1 MHNDEVLSAA
11 GVFDRFQPPL
21 YRVELL
27 PRTELRRRLDRALSY
42 PLTVIAAPAGYGKT
56 SLLSQ
61 WRSDQVNRGV
71 DVAWLSIV
79 EADREPLALA
89 VDLVL
94 TIAQAGRHL
103 GRLAALAEDGF
114 SDMPVQS
121 VVTRL
126 AEALAQDTRPL
137 VLIVD
142 DVHRISPA
150 AFAGVL
156 GPLLLRAPPESMHV
170 VLSGRDL
177 PPVNLPELAG
187 RGLLLRLDAAEFRFS
202 TREAGQVLAGVGP
215 ERVQRFVEQSEGWP
229 IVLQLLRSWL
239 QTRPESAPA
248 DVALPGGFE
257 EIVSYLTDQVLANLT
272 DGEASLLCD
281 VSILDAFNPDLVAA
295 VTGNAAA
302 WREVIAARL
311 FEYLIV
317 PLDTHRYWFRY
328 HHLIGEILR
337 QRLQHQ
343 PLDYTTELHR
353 RASQWFE
360 AHGMP
365 VEAVQHASAA
375 GDFDHAA
382 AMIERR
388 GVWEMAQFEGISL
401 LQRLLAPI
409 PAERARKYPRLQLGR
424 AYLLAKSSKTL
435 EALQLFRATEEA
447 TAGFSRVSS
456 DKIAA
461 TRRDASIVSHVVAGF
476 CDLPLTP
483 AALESVRR
491 SLEELPASDGVARA
505 VLLNVAAF
513 YAHSLGRID
522 TALDLSGQAVRA
534 MRHVGSVVGLNHC
547 SLQLGMAHLSLGQRR
562 EAEAV
567 FREASALA
575 EENFGADSGLRACA
589 DVLLSVALYAR
600 GDVAGARER
609 LDPAL
614 RQAETGDGWIGVYFE
629 GYETAA
635 AMALMDGD
643 SRALDDVLS
652 RMERTA
658 SERGLRRLAALR
670 ATLLARIAILRGDF
684 PVAEAALAGVSPP
697 YRLGVW
703 RDDPYW
709 WRVHDE
715 AALAAAML
723 ALARENLA
731 DAELILNDLANAATA
746 GRREIPLSLAQ
757 TLHAVVRLRRGD
769 AADASR
775 MLLGVIERH
784 MAEDDLQ
791 CLARLGAVI
800 APLLRTTLARA
811 SESAASVRVRNALA
825 AVASAV
831 DQFRVGK
838 RGTPLPL
845 SLRESEVLAALA
857 RGASN
862 KAIAR
867 ALQMTENTVK
877 FHLKN
882 VFQKLG
888 VSSRAA
894 AIEIAHRHEL

>member
-1 MHNDEVLSAA
+1 MHATEFSSVGAY
-11 GVFDRFQPPL
+11 DRFHPPL

-56 SLLSQ
+56 SLLAQ
-61 WRSDQVNRGV
+61 WRSDQLSRGI
-71 DVAWLSIV
+71 DVAWLSVV
-79 EADREPLALA
+79 EAGIEPQALA

-94 TIAQAGRHL
+94 TIAQAGRNL
-103 GRLAALAEDGF
+103 GRLTGLAEDGF
-114 SDMPVQS
+114 ADMPIQS
-121 VVTRL
+121 VVMRL
-126 AEALAQDTRPL
+126 AELLAQDARSL

-150 AFAGVL
+150 AFTGVL
-156 GPLLLRAPPESMHV
+156 GSLLLRAPPESMHV

-177 PPVNLPELAG
+177 PPVDLPELAG

-202 TREAGQVLAGVGP
+202 TREASQVLAGIAP
-215 ERVQRFVEQSEGWP
+215 ERVERFVEQSEGWP
-229 IVLQLLRSWL
+229 IVLQLLRSWM
-239 QTRPESAPA
+239 QTRPESAPTE
-248 DVALPGGFE
+248 VSLPGGFE

-272 DGEASLLCD
+272 EGEASLLCD
-281 VSILDAFNPDLVAA
+281 ASILDAFNPDLVTA

-317 PLDTHRYWFRY
+317 PLDANRYWFRY

-337 QRLQHQ
+337 QRLQRQ
-343 PLDYTTELHR
+343 PLNYTAELHR
-353 RASQWFE
+353 RAAQWFE

-382 AMIERR
+382 NMIEQR
-388 GVWEMAQFEGISL
+388 GAWEMTQFEGVSL

-409 PAERARKYPRLQLGR
+409 PAERAREYPRLQLGR
-424 AYLLAKSSKTL
+424 VYLLAKSSKTL

-447 TAGFSRVSS
+447 TAGFSRVPA
-456 DKIAA
+456 DKVAA
-461 TRRDASIVSHVVAGF
+461 TRRDASIVYHVVAGF

-483 AALESVRR
+483 AALASVRR
-491 SLEELPASDGVARA
+491 SLEELPGSDGVARA
-505 VLLNVAAF
+505 ALLNVAAF
-513 YAHSLGRID
+513 YAHGLGSAP
-522 TALDLSGQAVRA
+522 TALELSGQAIRA
-534 MRHVGSVVGLNHC
+534 MRHVGSVVGLNYC
-547 SLQLGMAHLSLGQRR
+547 YLQLGMAHLALGQRR

-589 DVLLSVALYAR
+589 DVLLAVALYAR
-600 GDVAGARER
+600 GDIAGARER

-643 SRALDDVLS
+643 HRSLDEVLL
-652 RMERTA
+652 RMEHTA
-658 SERGLRRLAALR
+658 TERGLRRLAALR

-684 PVAEAALAGVSPP
+684 TAAEAALARVSPP
-697 YRLGVW
+697 YRLGAW

-723 ALARENLA
+723 ALAREDLA
-731 DAELILNDLANAATA
+731 RAELVLDDLVAAATA
-746 GRREIPLSLAQ
+746 GGRELPLALAQ
-757 TLHAVVRLRRGD
+757 ALQAVLRLRKGD
-769 AADASR
+769 AAGAGR
-775 MLLGVIERH
+775 MLLEVVERR

-800 APLLRTTLARA
+800 APLLRTLRARA
-811 SESAASVRVRNALA
+811 SESTTSARVRNALT

-831 DQFRVGK
+831 DRFRIGN

-845 SLRESEVLAALA
+845 SPREIEVLAALA

-867 ALQMTENTVK
+867 SLQMTENTVK

-882 VFQKLG
+882 IFQKLG